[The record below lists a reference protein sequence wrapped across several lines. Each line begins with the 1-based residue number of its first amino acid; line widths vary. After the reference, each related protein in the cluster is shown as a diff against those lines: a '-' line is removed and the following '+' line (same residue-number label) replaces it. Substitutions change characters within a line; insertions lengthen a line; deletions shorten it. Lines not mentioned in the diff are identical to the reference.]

1 VANRQEFSALRW
13 TTALPGCDHWR
24 HDVKAVLTM
33 AHDVF
38 ISYARADKPEAH
50 AAATAPSVAPANIR
64 LHLTV
69 LLRGAA
75 GGRR

>member
-38 ISYARADKPEAH
+38 ISYARARTNPKPMPPRPRH
-50 AAATAPSVAPANIR
+50 RSRQQTSGYI
-64 LHLTV
+64 
-69 LLRGAA
+69 
-75 GGRR
+75 